1 MWWVNPTTQDTTS
14 LTFSRFDGRKI
25 LSPKPLLELTQ
36 IVKHKKNI
44 TDTFCWILGRVVPDR
59 FTPVFLESVFRE
71 TKKRKNISTLKQL
84 PKNYLVF
91 WRNQKNYT
99 NDLLKK
105 QGRFY
110 QNCIRTRGTKHTEK
124 IFHSHCFLFYYFL
137 FTKSNWFY
145 LNWF

>member
-1 MWWVNPTTQDTTS
+1 MWWVIPITQDTTS
-14 LTFSRFDGRKI
+14 PTSRFDEGNI

-44 TDTFCWILGRVVPDR
+44 TDTFCWILGTVVPDR

-71 TKKRKNISTLKQL
+71 TKKRKSISTLKQL

-110 QNCIRTRGTKHTEK
+110 QKCIRTRGTKHTEK
-124 IFHSHCFLFYYFL
+124 ISFLIFN
-137 FTKSNWFY
+137 TNKSNHFIF
-145 LNWF
+145 LIENT